1 MKRME
6 PLAQRMIPSSQ
17 SRDADLDN
25 LHSDE
30 NAHLDDEDPPI
41 VQERTRARR
50 RHAAA
55 AE

>member
-1 MKRME
+1 ME
-6 PLAQRMIPSSQ
+6 PLAQNDSLEPEP
-17 SRDADLDN
+17 DADLDN
-25 LHSDE
+25 LNSDE
-30 NAHLDDEDPPI
+30 NAHLDGENPPI

>member
-1 MKRME
+1 ME
-6 PLAQRMIPSSQ
+6 PLAAEDDSLGPEP
-17 SRDADLDN
+17 DVDLDN
-25 LHSDE
+25 LNSDE

>member
-1 MKRME
+1 ME
-6 PLAQRMIPSSQ
+6 PLARRMIPSEPEP
-17 SRDADLDN
+17 DDDLDN
-25 LHSDE
+25 LNSDE

-55 AE
+55 VE